1 MPRLKR
7 LGTIILAPVV
17 AFLLLA
23 GAGLFLLISSSV
35 DDFANRSIRENLSS
49 LARAAYEEADGEI
62 DRCDI
67 EGLDCL
73 RGAQMTIRQIAVFE
87 RFEDFARQNELGIAV
102 YDMVENR
109 TLFESGI
116 ADAEDILNRLG
127 GSQDAVIVGPGGE
140 TFYARS
146 IEFKPWNWRIIL
158 LKDSRAFSILK
169 ERVRNFYIGTGAVS
183 MWRIHP

>member
-17 AFLLLA
+17 AFLVLA
-23 GAGLFLLISSSV
+23 GVGLFLLISSSV
-35 DDFANRSIRENLSS
+35 DDFASRSIRENLSS

-73 RGAQMTIRQIAVFE
+73 RGAQMTIHQIAVFE

-102 YDMVENR
+102 YDVAENR
-109 TLFESGI
+109 IVFESGI
-116 ADAEDILNRLG
+116 AAAENILNRLG
-127 GSQDAVIVGPGGE
+127 GAQDAFIEGRDGE
-140 TFYARS
+140 NVYAKS
-146 IEFKPWNWRIIL
+146 IEFRPWNWRVIL
-158 LKDSRAFSILK
+158 AKDS
-169 ERVRNFYIGTGAVS
+169 AVS
-183 MWRIHP
+183 SWPRIRPPFRR